1 MTKNPLRTMLMSR
14 IVRRRQQ
21 AMVDI
26 PQALLRKD
34 AITVVLVGTGG
45 PLPSMRSQYCTAVFV
60 NGKFLLFD
68 AGDGASRRMVDLNLP
83 YGDLDTVFM
92 THYHGD
98 HFADL
103 GEVIDRSWIAGR
115 RHTLPIYGPP
125 GIEQIVAGF
134 HQAYTLEYSYRTAH
148 HGPEIMP
155 PAWAKAQP
163 MPFDYEADG
172 TPVVVSDVDG
182 VKVSAFAANHPPIRP
197 NVGYRIDYAGKSIV
211 LASDSLPTDT
221 LLNQS
226 RDADVLVA
234 NVMNM
239 DAIQQMQA
247 GAVEMGNSLS
257 ASILHDIQDYHM
269 GLPELG
275 ALAQKAGVKHLAL
288 THLSP
293 PVEQRLLANR
303 LFKRP
308 VSANYQGEIIVGDDG
323 TRIVIPLE
331 D

>member
-1 MTKNPLRTMLMSR
+1 MM
-14 IVRRRQQ
+14 RRRQQ
-21 AMVDI
+21 AMADI
-26 PQALLRKD
+26 PKQLLRKD

-45 PLPSMRSQYCTAVFV
+45 PLPSTRSQYCTAVFA

-68 AGDGASRRMVDLNLP
+68 AGDGSSRRMVDLNLP

-134 HQAYTLEYSYRTAH
+134 HQAYTLEYGYRTAH
-148 HGPEIMP
+148 HGTEIMP
-155 PAWAKAQP
+155 PAWAKAQA
-163 MPFDYEADG
+163 MPFQYDANG
-172 TPVVVSDVDG
+172 KPVVVFDEDG
-182 VKVSAFAANHPPIRP
+182 VQVSAFAASHPPIEP
-197 NVGYRIDYAGKSIV
+197 NVGYRIDFAGQSFV
-211 LASDSLPTDT
+211 LASDSLPTET
-221 LLNQS
+221 LLAQS
-226 RDADVLVA
+226 RDAEVLIA

-247 GAVEMGNSLS
+247 GAVAMGNALG
-257 ASILHDIQDYHM
+257 AAILHDIQDYHM
-269 GLPELG
+269 GLRELG
-275 ALAQKAGVKHLAL
+275 VLAQKAGVKRLAL

-293 PVEQRLLANR
+293 PVEQRALANQ

-308 VSANYQGEIIVGDDG
+308 IAVHYQGEIIVGDDG

-331 D
+331 N